1 MKKLSIIAA
10 GAALSAVALA
20 GPATVSTAAASTH
33 ADAATQRVSTSR
45 VATPISAESR
55 APSKDRIRRLFDRWN
70 AAVLTEDAEKVA
82 DLYAPDAVLLPTLS
96 PEIRTTRE
104 GIVDYFEGFL
114 AKHPSGEEIRSVVK
128 VLDPRTAIDTGV
140 YRFTFHNADQTT
152 TSVDARYTFVYEKRH
167 GAWWIINHHSSL
179 MPVAS

>member
-10 GAALSAVALA
+10 GAALSAIALA
-20 GPATVSTAAASTH
+20 GPATVSTAAASAH
-33 ADAATQRVSTSR
+33 GDAATHHVATSR
-45 VATPISAESR
+45 ES
-55 APSKDRIRRLFDRWN
+55 APSKAQIRALFDRWN

-96 PEIRTTRE
+96 PEIRTTRA

-128 VLDPRTAIDTGV
+128 VLDARTAIDTGV
-140 YRFTFHNADQTT
+140 YRFTFHNADGT
-152 TSVDARYTFVYEKRH
+152 TSGTADARYTFVYEKRH
-167 GAWWIINHHSSL
+167 GEWLIINHHSSL

>member
-10 GAALSAVALA
+10 GAALTAVALA
-20 GPATVSTAAASTH
+20 GPATANTAAAHGDAVTQHVASSRASTQSK
-33 ADAATQRVSTSR
+33 APTK
-45 VATPISAESR
+45 
-55 APSKDRIRRLFDRWN
+55 APSKAQVRALFDRWN
-70 AAVLTEDAEKVA
+70 AALLTGDAEKVA

-96 PEIRTTRE
+96 PEVRTTHS
-104 GIVDYFEGFL
+104 GIVDYMEGFL
-114 AKHPSGEEIRSVVK
+114 ARHPSGEEIQSVVK

-152 TSVDARYTFVYEKRH
+152 TAVDARYTFVYEKRH
-167 GAWWIINHHSSL
+167 GEWLIINHHSSL